1 MSECLPYNGEE
12 YELRD
17 DIEDI
22 FNTNNTQMDLQD
34 VLKSVFNHT
43 QLVTD
48 HDIVDRID
56 QVKYKTYPVILYH
69 INELACLRSI
79 PNILPIQY
87 I

>member
-1 MSECLPYNGEE
+1 MEEYLPYNGEE
-12 YELRD
+12 SELRD
-17 DIEDI
+17 VFGEVFD
-22 FNTNNTQMDLQD
+22 TNGTQMDFQD

-48 HDIVDRID
+48 LDIVDRMD

-87 I
+87 M

>member
-34 VLKSVFNHT
+34 VLKAVFNHT
-43 QLVTD
+43 QYG
-48 HDIVDRID
+48 IG
-56 QVKYKTYPVILYH
+56 
-69 INELACLRSI
+69 
-79 PNILPIQY
+79 
-87 I
+87 

>member
-34 VLKSVFNHT
+34 VLKAVFNHT
-43 QLVTD
+43 QLVAGYGV
-48 HDIVDRID
+48 VDRID
-56 QVKYKTYPVILYH
+56 KVKYKTKTLFSCI
-69 INELACLRSI
+69 I
-79 PNILPIQY
+79 
-87 I
+87 